1 MKTKQQILDKIKE
14 LDEKRLKS
22 IKERDEFNIES
33 TSAAVASNLVL
44 IYAFQQQILEWAL
57 ENENHTRY

>member
-1 MKTKQQILDKIKE
+1 MKTQQQILDKIKD
-14 LDEKRLKS
+14 LDAKRLKS
-22 IKERDEFNIES
+22 IKERDEFNIDS

-57 ENENHTRY
+57 ENENP

>member
-1 MKTKQQILDKIKE
+1 MKNKQQILDKIKE
-14 LDEKRLKS
+14 LDVNRLKA

-44 IYAFQQQILEWAL
+44 IYAFQQQILEWVLDDA
-57 ENENHTRY
+57 NP

>member
-1 MKTKQQILDKIKE
+1 MKNKQQILDKIKE
-14 LDEKRLKS
+14 LDANRLKA

-44 IYAFQQQILEWAL
+44 IYAFQQQILEWVLDDA
-57 ENENHTRY
+57 NP

>member
-1 MKTKQQILDKIKE
+1 MKTQQQILDKIKD
-14 LDEKRLKS
+14 LDAKRLKS
-22 IKERDEFNIES
+22 IKERDEFNVDS

-57 ENENHTRY
+57 ENENP

>member
-1 MKTKQQILDKIKE
+1 MKTKKQILDKIRE
-14 LDEKRLKS
+14 LDLKRLKA
-22 IKERDEFNIES
+22 IRERDEFNIES

-57 ENENHTRY
+57 ENEDNT